1 MLREVPVRLSVLP
14 ADLAGWN
21 LEVPPEDRVLEDLV
35 LTGPVSAIEQ
45 IRRGEVAPGAIAE
58 VDLAGLADLPADETG
73 AIAREA
79 PLRLIGLP
87 SGVVADLE
95 DRVVRVLL
103 RKRGAEAE
111 PPG

>member
-1 MLREVPVRLSVLP
+1 MNREPTAP
-14 ADLAGWN
+14 ARQHRQPAEAGQ
-21 LEVPPEDRVLEDLV
+21 R
-35 LTGPVSAIEQ
+35 AHQ
-45 IRRGEVAPGAIAE
+45 VAPGAIAE